1 MSTLNRIRRGWR
13 VPLFAALAWLA
24 AAVSAP
30 SYAQL
35 TIDVTTSAGRQVPIA
50 IVPFAN
56 EANAPQNITP
66 LIAGNLSRTGLFRI
80 VNTGGISRFNDVSE
94 ETRLGSLFTDDTGVT
109 ELWANV
115 TTDRFQYS

>member
-24 AAVSAP
+24 VAVSAP

-50 IVPFAN
+50 IVSTGPERDETILRQHPFN
-56 EANAPQNITP
+56 
-66 LIAGNLSRTGLFRI
+66 
-80 VNTGGISRFNDVSE
+80 
-94 ETRLGSLFTDDTGVT
+94 
-109 ELWANV
+109 
-115 TTDRFQYS
+115 